1 MNMSTEHSHRREW
14 GGMGE
19 RTSPPGRK
27 GRWGERR
34 GAQRVHGYTRSATGE
49 VPTRGQAVRGIGT
62 SWRRTY
68 PPCLPRGR
76 HGLLL
81 IGTELALI
89 RNIGTRSA
97 GAERRP
103 KAPRA
108 RRMPRI
114 RPRPDNPPAPPTER
128 RDGRRPT
135 QRAAAMGGDATWH
148 MPALKW
154 LASSVVCM
162 KHAACIQPN

>member
-1 MNMSTEHSHRREW
+1 
-14 GGMGE
+14 MGE

-89 RNIGTRSA
+89 RNIGIAQRRRRA
-97 GAERRP
+97 EAQGAAR
-103 KAPRA
+103 KAHA
-108 RRMPRI
+108 AH
-114 RPRPDNPPAPPTER
+114 PPASR
-128 RDGRRPT
+128 
-135 QRAAAMGGDATWH
+135 
-148 MPALKW
+148 
-154 LASSVVCM
+154 
-162 KHAACIQPN
+162 